1 MFSDKKNIE
10 GYSLKEKKKA
20 LIYAE
25 KAKRYFSFY
34 LAVVGMDEEKRA
46 EDHDDYETEIE
57 KSLN

>member
-1 MFSDKKNIE
+1 MFDLARLYLQYANETKHELLFSDKKNIE

-34 LAVVGMDEEKRA
+34 LAVVG
-46 EDHDDYETEIE
+46 
-57 KSLN
+57 